1 MLHHFT
7 GVSWIGCTVDES
19 LANQMM
25 DLRGKYLEARKN
37 KDEDAQKRII
47 EEEKRLMLPIQ
58 HADALQQVAD
68 MERIFG
74 YWKGGP
80 S

>member
-1 MLHHFT
+1 MLHYFT

-25 DLRGKYLEARKN
+25 DLRGEYVQAHKAQDQEAKKQILEK
-37 KDEDAQKRII
+37 
-47 EEEKRLMLPIQ
+47 EKRLMLLIQ

-68 MERIFG
+68 MGRIYG
-74 YWKGGP
+74 YWKGDP

>member
-1 MLHHFT
+1 MLHYYT

-25 DLRGKYLEARKN
+25 DLRGEYIEARKN
-37 KDEDAQKRII
+37 KDEDGQKRVI
-47 EEEKRLMLPIQ
+47 EKEKRLMLLIE

-74 YWKGGP
+74 YWKGIR
-80 S
+80 

>member
-7 GVSWIGCTVDES
+7 GVSRIGCTADES

-25 DLRGKYLEARKN
+25 DLRGKYLEAHKAQ
-37 KDEDAQKRII
+37 DEKAKKQI
-47 EEEKRLMLPIQ
+47 L

>member
-7 GVSWIGCTVDES
+7 GVSWIGCTADES

-25 DLRGKYLEARKN
+25 DLRGEYIEARKN

-47 EEEKRLMLPIQ
+47 EKEKRLMLMIQ
-58 HADALQQVAD
+58 HADALQQIAD

-74 YWKGGP
+74 YWKGGR
-80 S
+80 